1 MLYGFC
7 HGQHLIVSGLHDRG
21 YTAGVLLLV
30 PAMTKHVDFQWRVAV
45 SAELLA
51 GAVMDRWSEEENDME
66 QVGWDWRRA
75 GHVTTILSSDW
86 CRRRCSGW
94 TSSGST
100 STGRARA
107 GRATCSTCPKYDE
120 FYNVLKMFFVCF
132 YSGQRHSPQ

>member
-1 MLYGFC
+1 MSARETFKGKHVVWLLSRSTF
-7 HGQHLIVSGLHDRG
+7 VSGLQDRG

-75 GHVTTILSSDW
+75 GHVITILPSDW

-107 GRATCSTCPKYDE
+107 GRGTCSTCPK
-120 FYNVLKMFFVCF
+120 
-132 YSGQRHSPQ
+132 